1 MGEHKPRPE
10 SKQSIASMLL
20 TTECVISDIPE
31 DEPAMP
37 MGGMPGGRT
46 TFKMSGNGGNMDPNE
61 IFKMFFSGNGMKMGN
76 QMGGQMGNDNDDFG
90 FGNFGGFSGFSGFGN
105 MGGNMGGFKNF
116 KGRGNS
122 QQKSYN
128 FS

>member
-1 MGEHKPRPE
+1 MEYDGDQGAQYYDMDEEMGNG
-10 SKQSIASMLL
+10 MGG
-20 TTECVISDIPE
+20 
-31 DEPAMP
+31 MGG

-46 TFKMSGNGGNMDPNE
+46 TFKMSGNGGNIDPNE